1 MFRSL
6 QRVPAHLSNGN
17 IIGYQINYTVLGRT
31 QREPTSLPAPGFTFN
46 YNVSLR
52 RNLVYSFV
60 VDGKTE
66 AGFNTSLE
74 HKPIII
80 STMKNAGNVVFLLLL
95 RLYLQY

>member
-17 IIGYQINYTVLGRT
+17 ITRYQINYTVLGRT
-31 QREPTSLPAPGFTFN
+31 QRTSLPAPGFTFY

-52 RNLVYSFV
+52 RDLVYRFV

-80 STMKNAGNVVFLLLL
+80 STMKNAGNVEVFCSPVL
-95 RLYLQY
+95 RLYLQH